1 MPLPQTYLARPDWAA
16 SQDPAHWLTA
26 SELAVFAA
34 WPSETRRRE
43 WLTGRLAAKRL
54 IRDAYGLSPL
64 TFSIGRDGDAPCLL
78 GADTPPLCLSLSHS
92 HGLGAATFSDPQT
105 EGTAGIDVQ
114 WVRPVHP
121 GLCRR
126 VFTPEEQ
133 AQIAEMFGREDD
145 LEGMLLLWALK
156 EAAIKAR
163 RTAWGQ
169 PLRDIEVSLLD
180 DNRSAIQMPG
190 EAPLTAAYEWLDGW
204 WLARAVREAAQLQEA
219 KTFSTMG

>member
-1 MPLPQTYLARPDWAA
+1 

-34 WPSETRRRE
+34 WRSEMRRRE
-43 WLTGRLAAKRL
+43 WLAGRLAAKRL
-54 IRDAYGLSPL
+54 IRDAFGLSPL
-64 TFSIGRDGDAPCLL
+64 AFAIGRDGDAPCVL
-78 GADTPPLCLSLSHS
+78 GADTPQVCLSLSHS
-92 HGLGAATFSDPQT
+92 HGLGAATFSNPQT
-105 EGTAGIDVQ
+105 EGTAGIDAQ

-133 AQIAEMFGREDD
+133 AQISGIFGREDD
-145 LEGMLLLWALK
+145 LKGMLLLWALK

-163 RTAWGQ
+163 RTAWGHS
-169 PLRDIEVSLLD
+169 LRSIEVRLLD
-180 DNRSAIQMPG
+180 DNRAVIQMPG
-190 EAPLTAAYEWLDGW
+190 ESPLTAAYEWLDGW

-219 KTFSTMG
+219 ETFITMG